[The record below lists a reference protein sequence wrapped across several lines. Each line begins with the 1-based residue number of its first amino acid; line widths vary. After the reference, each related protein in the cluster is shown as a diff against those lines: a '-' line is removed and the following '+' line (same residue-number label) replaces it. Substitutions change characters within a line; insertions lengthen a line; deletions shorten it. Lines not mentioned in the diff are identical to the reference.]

1 MRAVVV
7 GGAGS
12 MGRWAVRGIARLGG
26 VDELLVADIDVARAQ
41 TLVDEVGGP
50 CVAVRLDATD
60 PATMA
65 ELFAGCDVVLN
76 TMGPFSIF
84 ARRILEAALDHGCD
98 YLDIDDDWE
107 STVEAFELDERA
119 REQGCRVVKGIGGSP
134 GISNLCAV
142 VAADRLDD
150 VEEILTGWSMRG
162 AVIEEEAAYPA
173 TSPAGAAVEHWL
185 LQISGTIRAWTDG
198 APADIRPLQR
208 VLLDYPGLG
217 RVAGRTVGHPEAVTL
232 PRRFPGL
239 RRSLNVTSGPD
250 WLFDHARSV
259 AAAYDAGRV
268 SLQEG
273 AALLGEATPPAE
285 RGVRDRLGT
294 VWCHAVGTRGGERVA
309 VSVEPAA
316 LPPGGM
322 GGGTG
327 TALAV
332 GFDMLRRG
340 VVGEPG
346 VHTPEEVLDPAEFFA
361 CLASFTSLER
371 GQEPLVVRELVA
383 PAPTT
388 VSEGIAV

>member
-7 GGAGS
+7 GGAGA
-12 MGRWAVRGIARLGG
+12 MGRWAVRGIVRLGG
-26 VDELLVADIDVARAQ
+26 VDELLVADIDLARAQ

-50 CVAVRLDATD
+50 CVAVRLDVTD
-60 PATMA
+60 PAA
-65 ELFAGCDVVLN
+65 LADVFADCDVVLN

-107 STVEAFELDERA
+107 STIEAFELDERA
-119 REQGCRVVKGIGGSP
+119 RTQGCRVVKGIGGSP

-142 VAADRLDD
+142 VAADRLDE

-185 LQISGTIRAWTDG
+185 LQISGTIRAWDDG
-198 APADIRPLQR
+198 APAVIRPLQR
-208 VLLDYPGLG
+208 VELDYPGLG

-250 WLFDHARSV
+250 WLFEHARTV
-259 AAAYDAGRV
+259 AVEYDAGRI

-273 AALLGEATPPAE
+273 AALLSSATPPAE
-285 RGVRDRLGT
+285 PGERDRLGT
-294 VWCHAVGTRGGERVA
+294 VWCLAVGTRDGARIA

-316 LPPGGM
+316 LPPGRM

-332 GFDMLRRG
+332 GFDLLRRDG
-340 VVGEPG
+340 VSAPG
-346 VHTPEEVLDPAEFFA
+346 VHTPEEVLDPAAFFA
-361 CLASFTSLER
+361 GLASFTSLEP
-371 GQEPLVVRELVA
+371 GQEPLVVRELVD
-383 PAPTT
+383 PAP
-388 VSEGIAV
+388 IALSADAIA